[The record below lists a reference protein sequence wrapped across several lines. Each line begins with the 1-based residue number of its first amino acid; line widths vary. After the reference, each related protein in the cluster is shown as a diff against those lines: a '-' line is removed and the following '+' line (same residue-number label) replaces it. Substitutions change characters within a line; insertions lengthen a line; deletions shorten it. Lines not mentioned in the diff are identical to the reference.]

1 VGVRARDT
9 MGDVTLE
16 EKLMVKFL
24 IFPVPIRLHTFY
36 FSVEEV
42 FNMRLKEHKNVLCI
56 SSVIHK
62 INPCEFAK
70 VINKANVILKS
81 INKSGRRIPNIRKDK
96 LKWRSRSMNGIII
109 W

>member
-1 VGVRARDT
+1 
-9 MGDVTLE
+9 ML
-16 EKLMVKFL
+16 
-24 IFPVPIRLHTFY
+24 Y
-36 FSVEEV
+36 
-42 FNMRLKEHKNVLCI
+42 I

-62 INPCEFAK
+62 INLYEFAK

-81 INKSGRRIPNIRKDK
+81 TSISGRRTPNAEKDR

>member
-1 VGVRARDT
+1 VGVRTRDT
-9 MGDVTLE
+9 MGNAKLE

-24 IFPVPIRLHTFY
+24 IFPTPVRLDTFN
-36 FSVEEV
+36 FSVEEALH
-42 FNMRLKEHKNVLCI
+42 MHLKEHKNVLCI

-81 INKSGRRIPNIRKDK
+81 TNKSGRRTPNIGKDK
-96 LKWRSRSMNGIII
+96 LK
-109 W
+109 